1 MKLSLFLSLFFLC
14 ISSTVFSQE
23 NEVEPV
29 IKKHPLAFNG
39 YSGGMQLH
47 IGYVQGQTF
56 NVYGNSGNVIQQITP
71 KGITTGIGGSIRFHF
86 GNYWRVGTEGYVS
99 TLTFGENKSS
109 SRLGWGGLLNDVAFK
124 VGRFIPFFG
133 VTIGGGN
140 AKNLLLLNPTPDDYI
155 VENESVSYRSYGFMA
170 VDPFIGVEFKATR
183 RLNLLLKMDYLMN
196 VTNIQDDFVTG
207 PRLYFGF
214 IFCHL

>member
-1 MKLSLFLSLFFLC
+1 MLCFLRSIHLVLLYKEFFHYIFAKPKKRIHYYFMKLSLFLSLFFLC

-71 KGITTGIGGSIRFHF
+71 DR
-86 GNYWRVGTEGYVS
+86 
-99 TLTFGENKSS
+99 KS
-109 SRLGWGGLLNDVAFK
+109 V
-124 VGRFIPFFG
+124 V
-133 VTIGGGN
+133 
-140 AKNLLLLNPTPDDYI
+140 
-155 VENESVSYRSYGFMA
+155 
-170 VDPFIGVEFKATR
+170 
-183 RLNLLLKMDYLMN
+183 
-196 VTNIQDDFVTG
+196 
-207 PRLYFGF
+207 
-214 IFCHL
+214 